1 MGARLLVSVD
11 SDTKQ
16 LPDAVHAPPAANLG
30 DPSSPEGKSLAG
42 TYVPTAGTPVIG
54 TSVIRQR
61 YAKAKDSAVSAFIA
75 KLGNRQTTPCDVLI
89 IGDSITEGEGAN
101 ARAFRY
107 VNVFR
112 DRIRA
117 FYPTTGVAGGANYLT
132 AYPVIA
138 SYPRDPSASLT
149 FDARFGLGRRSAQLA
164 SGTPLVFNVS
174 ATSAKIAYW
183 QAPGAGSF
191 SYSING
197 AAAVTVNASGTQADG
212 VLRSITGLS
221 GTSDTITINLVSGY
235 VLIEGLYV
243 YNGDETRGVRV
254 WESGHAGWKA
264 SDFNATPAGGTATDW
279 MANITNIQPSLVVI
293 ALGANDAISESAASF
308 KTQLTTLIAN
318 VRAAVTT
325 PPSIVLV
332 AGAER
337 NNTFVEPWVNYTA
350 AMKSI
355 AASDTAIDVLDLS
368 AVLPKVSTAPAGWYA
383 DSVHPTN
390 RGHGEQAAALLE
402 FVTP

>member
-1 MGARLLVSVD
+1 MGTPQFPAID

-16 LPDAVHAPPAANLG
+16 FPDVVRTRLAANLT
-30 DPSSPEGKSLAG
+30 DPTSTEGKALAAG
-42 TYVPTAGTPVIG
+42 FVPASGTPIIG
-54 TSVIRQR
+54 TSVFRQR
-61 YAKAKDSAVSAFIA
+61 YAKAKDSAIA
-75 KLGNRQTTPCDVLI
+75 TFVGKLGNRHTTPCDVVL

-117 FYPTTGVAGGANYLT
+117 FYPTPGVAGGSNYLT

-138 SYPRDPSASLT
+138 SYPRDPSAALT

-164 SGTPLVFNVS
+164 TGTPLVFTVS
-174 ATSAKIAYW
+174 ATTAKIAYW
-183 QAPGAGSF
+183 QAPGTGSF
-191 SYSING
+191 SYSVNG
-197 AAAVTVNASGTQADG
+197 GAPVTVSTSGTQTDG

-221 GTSDTITINLVSGY
+221 GASDTITINFVSGY

-264 SDFNATPAGGTATDW
+264 SDFNAAPAGGTATDW

-293 ALGANDAISESAASF
+293 ALGANDAISETSASF
-308 KTQLTTLIAN
+308 KTQLTTLITN

-325 PPSIVLV
+325 PPSIVLI

-337 NNTFVEPWVNYTA
+337 NNTLMEPWVNYTA

-355 AASDTAIDVLDLS
+355 AAGDSAIDVLDLA
-368 AVLPKVSTAPAGWYA
+368 AVLPPVKTAPAGWYA

-390 RGHGEQAAALLE
+390 RGHAEIANALTE
-402 FVTP
+402 FITP